1 MEDIASAINNI
12 LNSKEGMEKLQEM
25 ANAIGLGGNMPPNNN
40 GTNNP
45 QEQNN
50 NMSSNNQNQQ
60 SQEQNNNDMAQT
72 IAGLMNSLGMNNN
85 NNNNQQNAENQQD
98 SSSSIPNIDINM
110 IMNIQKAM
118 SAFSKSNKNVDL
130 LRSLKPH
137 FSEDRRKKVDDAI
150 KIMQLLNML
159 PMLKESGL
167 FGFLGGDKE

>member
-12 LNSKEGMEKLQEM
+12 LNSKEGMEKLQEI
-25 ANAIGLGGNMPPNNN
+25 ANSIGLGGNMPPNNN
-40 GTNNP
+40 LGTDNNS
-45 QEQNN
+45 QEQNS
-50 NMSSNNQNQQ
+50 MSSNSQNQQ
-60 SQEQNNNDMAQT
+60 QAQQNNNNDMAQT
-72 IAGLMNSLGMNNN
+72 IQGLMNSLGMNNN
-85 NNNNQQNAENQQD
+85 NQQNNQNQQD

-118 SAFSKSNKNVDL
+118 SAFNKGNKNVDL

-137 FSEDRRKKVDDAI
+137 FSEDRQKKVDDAI